1 MLVVTAGGQRHV
13 IAGAGRVAAAD
24 RPVHSPL
31 RYIPMVHDPFAGPK
45 YKGLAPWQVDPG
57 EGEAAK
63 WESNTRS
70 TIKPPTNTR
79 AIPPG
84 GINSS
89 ELSRFSP
96 TGKIFG
102 DRDPAV
108 DKARYESTI
117 PASLR
122 GSDQR
127 AAQQRENGSGHV
139 GDIIHSNYGAK
150 LDPLPQR
157 PAAGHRRSRSVEP
170 DQPQWMS
177 TNAAGYRQQ
186 DTNVIQGRPV
196 AGHSSASLS
205 LLGGAEAGA
214 AARLYT
220 PQGGQRPKEEGSPP
234 IAALKPRPD
243 GSGCLDDVLFA
254 DYSQKADKEVASV
267 NFARPGKR
275 WTANSDRMKNSS
287 YNLIAGAPQPPV
299 RFGRRSVGPYS
310 YLKG

>member
-1 MLVVTAGGQRHV
+1 
-13 IAGAGRVAAAD
+13 
-24 RPVHSPL
+24 
-31 RYIPMVHDPFAGPK
+31 MVHDPFAGPK

-57 EGEAAK
+57 DGEAAK

-70 TIKPPTNTR
+70 TIKPPTNTL
-79 AIPPG
+79 AIPPS

-89 ELSRFSP
+89 DLSRFSP

-102 DRDPAV
+102 DRDPAA

-122 GSDQR
+122 GSDKKALR
-127 AAQQRENGSGHV
+127 QRENGSGHV
-139 GDIIHSNYGAK
+139 GDIIHSDYGAK
-150 LDPLPQR
+150 IDPLPQR
-157 PAAGHRRSRSVEP
+157 SAAGQRRSRSVEP
-170 DQPQWMS
+170 DQPHWMS
-177 TNAAGYRQQ
+177 THAAGYRPQDRAAIQQ
-186 DTNVIQGRPV
+186 RPV

-220 PQGGQRPKEEGSPP
+220 PQGGQRPKEESSPP

-243 GSGCLDDVLFA
+243 GSGCLDGVLFA
-254 DYSQKADKEVASV
+254 NYGEKPDQEVARV

-275 WTANSDRMKNSS
+275 WTANSERMKNST
-287 YNLIAGAPQPPV
+287 YNLIAGAPMPPV
-299 RFGRRSVGPYS
+299 RFGRRSVGPYTGLLS
-310 YLKG
+310 AMATAQTASNTSEQTLHRVRRG

>member
-1 MLVVTAGGQRHV
+1 MV
-13 IAGAGRVAAAD
+13 D
-24 RPVHSPL
+24 RPVHSFTH
-31 RYIPMVHDPFAGPK
+31 MVHDPFAGPK

-57 EGEAAK
+57 EGEASK

-102 DRDPAV
+102 DRDPAA

-139 GDIIHSNYGAK
+139 GDIIHSDYGAR

-157 PAAGHRRSRSVEP
+157 PAAGQRRSRSVEP
-170 DQPQWMS
+170 DHPQWMS
-177 TNAAGYRQQ
+177 THAAGYRQQ
-186 DTNVIQGRPV
+186 DTNAMQRHPV

-254 DYSQKADKEVASV
+254 DYSQKADQEVASV

-275 WTANSDRMKNSS
+275 WTANSERMKNSS